1 MNETVNGEFIEPK
14 KAWASKTVWINLI
27 MAIVGVVA
35 VWIPEASQYVTSD
48 VLLTLFGFINIFV
61 RGFTKG
67 AIEFK

>member
-1 MNETVNGEFIEPK
+1 
-14 KAWASKTVWINLI
+14 

-35 VWIPEASQYVTSD
+35 VWIPEASQYVTSE